1 MPDVASIP
9 HGVIEPGPEHGG
21 CEHDAEQE
29 VGEGAYLDT
38 PMEIRLLQS
47 SSSTTAPVYDAEEL
61 SAIQGYKRMMLE
73 DAASATAFRRSG
85 MGNSRAGQV
94 CDRDPLHTKY
104 STLYSEYHVIHY
116 RYSVV
121 VPQRF

>member
-1 MPDVASIP
+1 MSDVASIS
-9 HGVIEPGPEHGG
+9 HGVINPGLEHDG
-21 CEHDAEQE
+21 CEHDVEQE
-29 VGEGAYLDT
+29 VGESPDLDT
-38 PMEIRLLQS
+38 PMAIRLLQS

-85 MGNSRAGQV
+85 MRHSRAGQV

-104 STLYSEYHVIHY
+104 STLYSEYHIIQ
-116 RYSVV
+116 YSTLILTLL
-121 VPQRF
+121 